1 MKKFKHFFFYFT
13 AIFLAVISLFL
24 NTEQTK
30 TEAAVVD
37 NVLTNVSLQNSQGGP
52 LTNGVGS
59 WENFQMNA
67 DFAFNN
73 GEVQPGDT
81 ATVQLPQELMFVG
94 KTFEIRDGNGQ
105 VVANA
110 TIDSTSKQAVLTFT
124 NYVTERASFTGNFNM
139 TVRVDH
145 NVVRTAQQ
153 IPLTVTVN
161 RTPMNA
167 GIVNY
172 TGIAGMEPQDFAK
185 SGWQDPNDDS
195 KLHYIIYFNQNY
207 LNFSNV
213 VISDTIQF
221 ENATINK
228 ESFKVLS
235 GIWYTDTSDNSIRL
249 GYQEDVT
256 ASYSPQFSA
265 DGKSFALNLQP
276 FNPNR
281 GYYVKYDV
289 DLVGAPANGTTLN
302 NNAKFEDATGYK
314 SVADAEIVYQAN
326 GGSAQSN
333 IFTVELT
340 KKSESGEKLQGAEF
354 GLYFEGTLVK
364 SATSDA
370 NGVVTFDGLIKPKYT
385 IKETKAPAGYVLSE
399 EEIAINSAEATDRV
413 IRKDVV
419 NKAETTTTTTTTT
432 TEETTTSVT
441 TEGTTSETTTSV
453 TTEETTTEGS
463 TSETTEAPTV
473 TTSTTEEL
481 PNTGVASNGLLS
493 VVAVAL
499 SGIAAA
505 MLVIKRK
512 NA

>member
-1 MKKFKHFFFYFT
+1 MKNFKRFFFYFT
-13 AIFLAVISLFL
+13 ALFLAVISLFL
-24 NTEQTK
+24 NAGQTK

-94 KTFEIRDGNGQ
+94 KSFEIRDGNGQ

-167 GIVNY
+167 GVVNY

-228 ESFKVLS
+228 GSFKVLS
-235 GIWYTDTSDNSIRL
+235 GIWYTDPSDNSIRL

-265 DGKSFALNLQP
+265 DGKSFTLNLQP

-289 DLVGAPANGTTLN
+289 DLVGAPDNGTTLN
-302 NNAKFEDATGYK
+302 NNARFEDANGYN

-354 GLYFEGTLVK
+354 GLYFESTLVK

-399 EEIAINSAEATDRV
+399 EEITINSADATNHV

-432 TEETTTSVT
+432 EETTTSV
-441 TEGTTSETTTSV
+441 TTTSV

-499 SGIAAA
+499 SGVAVA